1 MKIEYHLAY
10 YLILEEVKSDLLN
23 ISNSSNIYILYD
35 LNLLIVFHHLSCP
48 LFPSNI
54 VLSR

>member
-23 ISNSSNIYILYD
+23 IPNSSNIYILYN
-35 LNLLIVFHHLSCP
+35 LNLLIVFHYLSCP